1 MEFDILICFNFNL
14 NVPNV
19 YKFFEIA
26 STYFTMT
33 KRAYSLCLYLM
44 ELSQLDCQYL
54 SHHTNIL
61 ALAIIYLSLKIM
73 NPNCWNEVCIDV
85 M

>member
-1 MEFDILICFNFNL
+1 MEFDILVCLDFNL

-33 KRAYSLCLYLM
+33 KRIYSLCLYLL
-44 ELSQLDCQYL
+44 ELSQLNCRYL
-54 SHHTNIL
+54 SHHTNLI
-61 ALAIIYLSLKIM
+61 ALAVIYLSIKII
-73 NPNCWNEVCIDV
+73 NPNSWNEVIKV
-85 M
+85 AI